1 MMYKVSAAFIMCISV
16 TLALA
21 SNQAFGQSGAA
32 LGGRAASTHST
43 SHPSITRSLHHQN
56 RSAMLHHRNRRNIQP
71 FFNGGFCCETLN
83 GVPNTEVAQPPGSMS
98 GDFHYTF
105 KNEVPWDWAHSLPP
119 NFFGAA
125 PADSPAP
132 AVSYAPGCRTQT
144 VTAPGT
150 DGKDQTINM
159 VRC

>member
-1 MMYKVSAAFIMCISV
+1 MMYKVCAAFTMSISMALV
-16 TLALA
+16 LA

-83 GVPNTEVAQPPGSMS
+83 GVPNAEVAQPTGPIS
-98 GDFHYTF
+98 GDFTYTY
-105 KNEVPWDWAHSLPP
+105 KNDFPWDWAHRYPP
-119 NFFGAA
+119 NLFAT
-125 PADSPAP
+125 PPEP
-132 AVSYAPGCRTQT
+132 IPPPVSYRPGCAAQAVT
-144 VTAPGT
+144 VPGA

-159 VRC
+159 ICC

>member
-1 MMYKVSAAFIMCISV
+1 MMYKVCAAFTMSISMALV
-16 TLALA
+16 LA

-71 FFNGGFCCETLN
+71 FFNGGFCCDSLN
-83 GVPNTEVAQPPGSMS
+83 GLPGVDFAPAPAMT

-125 PADSPAP
+125 PADFPAP
-132 AVSYAPGCRTQT
+132 VVSFAPGCRTQT
-144 VTAPGT
+144 VTAPGA

-159 VRC
+159 LRC

>member
-1 MMYKVSAAFIMCISV
+1 MMYKVSAAFIMSISV
-16 TLALA
+16 ALALA

-32 LGGRAASTHST
+32 LGGRAASVST
-43 SHPSITRSLHHQN
+43 FQPLATRSLHHLN
-56 RSAMLHHRNRRNIQP
+56 RRNMLHHLNRRNIQP
-71 FFNGGFCCETLN
+71 FFNGGFCCEPLN
-83 GVPNTEVAQPPGSMS
+83 SLPGVDLAPAPAMT

-132 AVSYAPGCRTQT
+132 GVSYAPGCRTQT
-144 VTAPGT
+144 VTAPGA

-159 VRC
+159 LRC

>member
-1 MMYKVSAAFIMCISV
+1 
-16 TLALA
+16 
-21 SNQAFGQSGAA
+21 
-32 LGGRAASTHST
+32 
-43 SHPSITRSLHHQN
+43 
-56 RSAMLHHRNRRNIQP
+56 
-71 FFNGGFCCETLN
+71 
-83 GVPNTEVAQPPGSMS
+83 MS

-132 AVSYAPGCRTQT
+132 EVSYAPGCRTQT

>member
-1 MMYKVSAAFIMCISV
+1 MMYKVSAAFIMSISV
-16 TLALA
+16 VLALA
-21 SNQAFGQSGAA
+21 SNQAFGQSGAVQA
-32 LGGRAASTHST
+32 GRAASVQTFQ
-43 SHPSITRSLHHQN
+43 PLVTRSLHHN
-56 RSAMLHHRNRRNIQP
+56 RRNMLHHNRRNMQP
-71 FFNGGFCCETLN
+71 FFNGGFCCESLN
-83 GVPNTEVAQPPGSMS
+83 GLPGVDLAPAPAMR

-132 AVSYAPGCRTQT
+132 EVSYVPGCRTQT

-159 VRC
+159 LRC

>member
-1 MMYKVSAAFIMCISV
+1 MMYKVSAAFIMSISV
-16 TLALA
+16 ALALA

-32 LGGRAASTHST
+32 LGGRAASVST
-43 SHPSITRSLHHQN
+43 FQPLATRSLHHLN
-56 RSAMLHHRNRRNIQP
+56 RRNMLHHLNRRNIQP
-71 FFNGGFCCETLN
+71 FFNGGFCCEPLN
-83 GVPNTEVAQPPGSMS
+83 GLPGVDLAPAPAMT

-132 AVSYAPGCRTQT
+132 GVSYAPGCRTQT
-144 VTAPGT
+144 VTAPGA

-159 VRC
+159 LRC